1 MLKYKFMAQYDF
13 DEIIERENTDAF
25 KLELR
30 KFFFGTNEVL
40 PLWVAD
46 MDFKAPPVVIKAIQD
61 RAHHEIYGYT
71 IRDSKFNGAIV
82 NWLRSQ
88 HQWNIEEKWI
98 KFIPGVLASL
108 VIAINEFSEEE
119 DQVIIQTPVYP
130 PFHSIVKE
138 NKRQLIKNTLIESN
152 GYYTID
158 FEQLEKQASNPKAKI
173 FVFSNPH
180 NPVGRAWSSDE
191 LRKIADICIKH
202 DLLIVSDEIH
212 SDLCLFDHKHL
223 VLANLFPELR
233 DRIIT
238 GMAPSK
244 TFNIAGLS
252 TAYAIIEDEIL
263 RNRFEKRLSAYQMY
277 MGNLFGGVALTAAY
291 NEGADWLKEMKKYL
305 ENNALFVKDF
315 IQKNMPE
322 VGYVLPEA
330 TYLLWLDF
338 RKWNIE
344 HAELKK
350 AMIEI
355 GRVGL
360 NDGLSFGKEGEGF
373 QRLNIGSP
381 KAIIQEG
388 MERILKV
395 RNHFVK

>member
-1 MLKYKFMAQYDF
+1 MPQYNF
-13 DEIIERENTDAF
+13 DEILERENTDAF

-30 KFFFGTNEVL
+30 QFFFGSNDVL

-46 MDFKAPPVVIKAIQD
+46 MDFKAPPSVIKAIQE
-61 RAHHEIYGYT
+61 RAQHEIYGYT
-71 IRDSKFNGAIV
+71 IRDSKFTGAIKY
-82 NWLRSQ
+82 WLDSQ
-88 HQWNIEEKWI
+88 HQWTIDDKWI

-108 VIAINEFSEEE
+108 VITINEFSEVG

-138 NKRQLIKNTLIESN
+138 NNRELIKNTLIEKD

-158 FEQLEKQASNPKAKI
+158 FDLFEKQASNPKAKI

-180 NPVGRAWSSDE
+180 NPVGRAWKREE
-191 LRKIADICIKH
+191 LQRIAEICIKH

-212 SDLCLFDHKHL
+212 SDLCLFDNKHL
-223 VLANLFPELR
+223 VLANLFPELKN
-233 DRIIT
+233 RIIT

-252 TAYAIIEDEIL
+252 TAYAVIEDDEL
-263 RNRFEKRLSAYQMY
+263 RSRFDKRLSAYQMY

-291 NEGADWLKEMKKYL
+291 NEGADWLEELKKYL
-305 ENNALFVKDF
+305 EKNALFVRDF
-315 IQKNMPE
+315 IQTNMPE
-322 VGYVLPEA
+322 VGFVLPEA

-338 RKWNIE
+338 RKWNVK
-344 HAELKK
+344 HSELKK
-350 AMIEI
+350 TMIEI
-355 GRVGL
+355 GKVGL
-360 NDGLSFGKEGEGF
+360 NDGLSFGSEGEGF

-381 KAIIQEG
+381 YAVIKEG

-395 RNHFVK
+395 RNHFMK

>member
-1 MLKYKFMAQYDF
+1 MAQYNF
-13 DEIIERENTDAF
+13 DEILERENTDAF

-30 KFFFGTNEVL
+30 KFFFGTDEVL

-46 MDFKAPPVVIKAIQD
+46 MDFKAPPAVINAIKE
-61 RAHHEIYGYT
+61 RAQHEIYGYT
-71 IRDSKFNGAIV
+71 IRDSKFTGAIQ
-82 NWLRSQ
+82 NWLSSQ
-88 HQWNIEEKWI
+88 HQWNIEESWV

-119 DQVIIQTPVYP
+119 DRVIIQTPVYP

-138 NKRQLIKNTLIESN
+138 NNRELVQNRLIETD

-158 FEQLEKQASNPKAKI
+158 FELLEKQASNPKAKL

-180 NPVGRAWSSDE
+180 NPVGRAWNEEE
-191 LRKIADICIKH
+191 LKKIADICIKH

-212 SDLCLFDHKHL
+212 SDLCLFDHKHI
-223 VLANLFPELR
+223 VLANLCPELK

-252 TAYAIIEDEIL
+252 TAYAVIEDNKL
-263 RNRFEKRLSAYQMY
+263 RTRFDKRLSAYQMY

-291 NEGADWLKEMKKYL
+291 NEGAEWLSELKTYL
-305 ENNALFVKDF
+305 EGNALLVKEF
-315 IQKNMPE
+315 INKNMPE
-322 VGYVLPEA
+322 VGFVLPEA

-338 RKWNIE
+338 RKWNIP
-344 HAELKK
+344 HADLKK

-355 GRVGL
+355 GKVGL
-360 NDGLSFGKEGEGF
+360 NDGLSFGVEGDGF

-381 KAIIQEG
+381 KAVIQEG

-395 RNHFVK
+395 RNHFIK